1 MGTVKKILFEELT
14 PTELTEEI
22 RTTGRVYLPLGS
34 MEWHG
39 PHLGMGTDTLNA
51 HAVALEVSKTI
62 GGVVFPPLYIGTET
76 YRKPESL
83 IRIGFHEDDKIIGM
97 DFPKNLFKSM
107 YWPPEL
113 FEAVLKTQIQM
124 LCRMGFRQVVIMNGH
139 AAPIQKEILERLSGE
154 LSVKGQTEILPITV
168 LFPDCGVGL
177 GHAGLAETAIMQYV
191 RKDSV
196 RLDSLP
202 PKPQKLY
209 YPDWGIADGGG
220 SDTDFSVRYDPRDA
234 TAELGK
240 KITDY
245 AVKKCAELILEA
257 QRRL

>member
-1 MGTVKKILFEELT
+1 MKKILFEDMSPAELA
-14 PTELTEEI
+14 EEI
-22 RTTGRVYLPLGS
+22 RMTGRVYLPVGS

-83 IRIGFHEDDKIIGM
+83 VRIGFHEDDKIIGM

-113 FEAVLKTQIQM
+113 FETILETQIQM
-124 LCRMGFRQVVIMNGH
+124 LCRMGFRQVVILNGH
-139 AAPIQKEILERLSGE
+139 AAPIQKEILERLGE
-154 LSVKGQTEILPITV
+154 KLSVEKQTQVMPITV
-168 LFPDCGVGL
+168 LFPGCGAGL
-177 GHAGLAETAIMQYV
+177 GHAGLVETAVMQYV

-196 RLDSLP
+196 RLDALP
-202 PKPQKLY
+202 PKPHKLY
-209 YPDWGIADGGG
+209 YLDWGIADGGG

-240 KITDY
+240 KVTDY
-245 AVKKCAELILEA
+245 AVKQCAELILEA
-257 QRRL
+257 QKRL

>member
-1 MGTVKKILFEELT
+1 MSTVKKIRFEDMIPAELA
-14 PTELTEEI
+14 EEI
-22 RTTGRVYLPLGS
+22 RTTGRVYLPVGS

-51 HAVALEVSKTI
+51 HAVALGVSKTI
-62 GGVVFPPLYIGTET
+62 GGVVFPPLFLGTET

-83 IRIGFHEDDKIIGM
+83 VRIGFQEDDKIIGM
-97 DFPKNLFKSM
+97 DFPKNSFKSM

-113 FEAVLKTQIQM
+113 FEAILKTQIQM
-124 LCRMGFRQVVIMNGH
+124 LCQMGFRQVVILNGH
-139 AAPIQKEILERLSGE
+139 AAPIQKEILEKLSGE
-154 LSVKGQTEILPITV
+154 LSVKEQTQVLPITV

-196 RLDSLP
+196 HLDALP
-202 PKPQKLY
+202 PKPRKLY

-234 TAELGK
+234 TEELGE

-245 AVKKCAELILEA
+245 AIKRCAELILEA
-257 QRRL
+257 QKHL